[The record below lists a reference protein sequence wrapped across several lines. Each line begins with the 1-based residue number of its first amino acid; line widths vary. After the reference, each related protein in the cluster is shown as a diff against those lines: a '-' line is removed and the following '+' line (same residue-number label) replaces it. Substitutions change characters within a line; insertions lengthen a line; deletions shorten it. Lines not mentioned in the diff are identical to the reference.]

1 MPLPRLRASRLRPP
15 PSARGPSLR
24 GSARSLAA
32 TALALALAGPTAA
45 QEEDADGW
53 GPRPRSFSVDEVIE
67 IIRSGEGPVLI
78 DARSHGEYLE
88 GHIPTALNVPHKETW
103 GRVEE
108 LRRFADRGIVFY
120 CVKGIRSR
128 IAAEGLIGEGFPK
141 VGMMRG
147 HLEEWE
153 RRELPLVR

>member
-1 MPLPRLRASRLRPP
+1 MPLPRSPLRPP
-15 PSARGPSLR
+15 ADCDDSPARHRPGK
-24 GSARSLAA
+24 LAA
-32 TALALALAGPTAA
+32 ALLALFALPAAA
-45 QEEDADGW
+45 QWPVQGTW
-53 GPRPRSFSVDEVIE
+53 GGPHPREFSVEEVIE
-67 IIRSGEGPVLI
+67 IVRTGEGPVLI
-78 DARSHGEYLE
+78 DARSHREYLE

-120 CVKGIRSR
+120 CAQGVRSR

-147 HLEEWE
+147 HLREWK
-153 RRELPLVR
+153 RRGLPVVR